1 MSDSLTY
8 ACLPSCDEEGQRG
21 LDCHE
26 CGHSLNCAFCC
37 SNDDGPSIKEE
48 RATLYR
54 AWLDREDYGSD
65 DDEDGGGWALPPHTR
80 RGKLRFMKEKC
91 STCIFRPGNK
101 MTLDPGRVASML
113 AAVRADD
120 SYIPCHKTLGTG
132 LPSAICKGGDDAHE
146 GQIARIGRRIGADV
160 YVTEEEVLAEIA
172 ARETATAA
180 VAEMDALVEPR
191 GG

>member
-1 MSDSLTY
+1 MSADLTY
-8 ACLPSCDEEGQRG
+8 ACLSSCDEEGQRG

-37 SNDDGPSIKEE
+37 SNDDGPDIKDE
-48 RATLYR
+48 RAKLYR

-65 DDEDGGGWALPPHTR
+65 DDEDGEGWALPPYSGNH
-80 RGKLRFMKEKC
+80 LRFMKEKC

-101 MTLDPGRVASML
+101 MDLYPGRVAGML
-113 AAVRADD
+113 DAIRADD

-132 LPSAICKGGDDAHE
+132 LPTAICKGGDDAHE
-146 GQIARIGRRIGADV
+146 GQLARIGRNLRADV
-160 YVTEEEVLAEIA
+160 YLTEDDILAEIA
-172 ARETATAA
+172 ARETAIAA